1 VNKTLIGIGGL
12 AMGWSWRIGRIA
24 GIDVFVHFTFLI
36 LVVWLAVVYYMQR
49 QSLTDALVGITF
61 ILALFGIIVLHELGH
76 ALAARRYGIQTRD
89 ITLLPIGG
97 VARLE
102 RMPEDPKQELV
113 VAIAGPLVNVVLAAA
128 IYVGLW
134 LGSGLTDVTDA
145 TRVGG
150 GFLSQLFWV
159 NVALVL
165 FNALPAFPMD
175 GGRVLRALL
184 AMRLD
189 YVRATQIA
197 ARIGQAMAIVF
208 VFVGLF
214 ANPFL
219 LFIGL
224 FVWLG
229 AAAEAS
235 MVQMRSAIGG
245 IPVMQAMI
253 TNVRTLQPDDPLSRA
268 VDYLTAGFQQDF
280 PVVEGDRLVGVVTRD
295 DLAKGLSQLG
305 PGGRVADVMQRDFVA
320 VSPRDMLHTA
330 FAKLQDCN
338 CHTLPVV
345 HDGRLVGVV
354 TADNL
359 AEVLM
364 IQEAL
369 KEANIRNITPDRAA
383 RQRPLGVPLN
393 LAANR

>member
-1 VNKTLIGIGGL
+1 
-12 AMGWSWRIGRIA
+12 
-24 GIDVFVHFTFLI
+24 
-36 LVVWLAVVYYMQR
+36 
-49 QSLTDALVGITF
+49 
-61 ILALFGIIVLHELGH
+61 
-76 ALAARRYGIQTRD
+76 
-89 ITLLPIGG
+89 
-97 VARLE
+97 
-102 RMPEDPKQELV
+102 
-113 VAIAGPLVNVVLAAA
+113 
-128 IYVGLW
+128 
-134 LGSGLTDVTDA
+134 
-145 TRVGG
+145 
-150 GFLSQLFWV
+150 LSQLFWV
-159 NVALVL
+159 NVALVV

-253 TNVRTLQPDDPLSRA
+253 TNFRTLHPDDPLSRA

-295 DLAKGLSQLG
+295 DLAKGLSELG

-330 FAKLQDCN
+330 FTKLQDCN

-369 KEANIRNITPDRAA
+369 KEANVRNITPDRAA
-383 RQRPLGVPLN
+383 RQHPLGVPLK
-393 LAANR
+393 LATNR

>member
-1 VNKTLIGIGGL
+1 
-12 AMGWSWRIGRIA
+12 
-24 GIDVFVHFTFLI
+24 
-36 LVVWLAVVYYMQR
+36 
-49 QSLTDALVGITF
+49 
-61 ILALFGIIVLHELGH
+61 
-76 ALAARRYGIQTRD
+76 
-89 ITLLPIGG
+89 
-97 VARLE
+97 
-102 RMPEDPKQELV
+102 MPEDPKQELV

-159 NVALVL
+159 NVALVV

-197 ARIGQAMAIVF
+197 ARIGQAMAVLF

-245 IPVMQAMI
+245 IPVMKAMI
-253 TNVRTLQPDDPLSRA
+253 TKFRTLQTDDPLSRA
-268 VDYLTAGFQQDF
+268 VDYLIAGFQQDF
-280 PVVEGDRLVGVVTRD
+280 PVVEGDRLVGVATRD
-295 DLAKGLSQLG
+295 DLAKGLSRLG
-305 PGGRVADVMQRDFVA
+305 PGGRVADVTQRDFVA

-345 HDGRLVGVV
+345 HDGQLVGVV

-369 KEANIRNITPDRAA
+369 KELNIRNVAPDRAS
-383 RQRPLGVPLN
+383 RRHPLGVPLN